1 MPVKHWSFA
10 GLIVTYWCNASCAS
24 CYLACS
30 PVRRGADMSVEQALS
45 LWEGLIAASPHG
57 CRIHLSG
64 GEPFGNWPRLIE
76 ICRRA
81 KAAGLGP
88 LEKVETNAFWAD
100 DAAIVRDR
108 ARELDAAGMGKL
120 CISADPYHQQF
131 VPIARCRL
139 AGATAAEV
147 LGAGRVQVRWRDW
160 LARGFDTADLSP
172 RDRDEVFAKYAAGGR
187 DRLAGRAAETIA
199 ANLSCK
205 SWREYADTNCREAV
219 LRSRHVHVDPSGLV
233 MPGTCAGLV
242 LGRARAGGDLAGLW
256 RRLSDDYAC
265 RPVVGALARGG
276 PSALAAEAAD
286 AGFVPRAGGYAGK
299 CQLCWDVRRH
309 LVRRHMHADELGP
322 AWMYGPCVARF
333 PGGKKATHRAGE
345 SRE

>member
-1 MPVKHWSFA
+1 
-10 GLIVTYWCNASCAS
+10 
-24 CYLACS
+24 
-30 PVRRGADMSVEQALS
+30 MSVEQALS

-81 KAAGLGP
+81 KEAGLGP
-88 LEKVETNAFWAD
+88 LEKVETNAFWAG

-108 ARELDAAGMGKL
+108 ARELDDAGMGKL

-131 VPIARCRL
+131 VPIRRCRI
-139 AGATAAEV
+139 AAATAAEV
-147 LGAGRVQVRWRDW
+147 LGPGRVQVRWRDW

-242 LGRARAGGDLAGLW
+242 LGRARAGSDSLAGRGLDADRLGRARAGGGDLAGLW

-276 PSALAAEAAD
+276 PSALAAEAVD

-322 AWMYGPCVARF
+322 VWMYAQ
-333 PGGKKATHRAGE
+333 AERA
-345 SRE
+345 

>member
-1 MPVKHWSFA
+1 MASRRRDEPMPVKHWSFA
-10 GLIVTYWCNASCAS
+10 GLMVTYWCNASCAS

-64 GEPFGNWPRLIE
+64 GEPFGDWPRLIE

-108 ARELDAAGMGKL
+108 AAALDAAGMGML

-131 VPIARCRL
+131 VPIEHCRL
-139 AGATAAEV
+139 AAATAEEV
-147 LGAGRVQVRWRDW
+147 LGPGRVQVRWRDW
-160 LARGFDTADLSP
+160 LARGFDTAGLSP
-172 RDRDEVFAKYAAGGR
+172 RDRDEVFARYAAGGR
-187 DRLAGRAAETIA
+187 DRLTGRAAEKVA
-199 ANLSCK
+199 VHLSCK
-205 SWREYADTNCREAV
+205 SWRDYADTNCRQAV

-233 MPGTCAGLV
+233 MSGTCAGLV
-242 LGRARAGGDLAGLW
+242 LGRACVGEDVAGLW
-256 RRLSDDYAC
+256 ARLNDDYAS
-265 RPVVGALARGG
+265 RPVVGTLARGG
-276 PSALAAEAAD
+276 PSALASEAIA

-299 CQLCWDVRRH
+299 CQLCWDVRRFFAG
-309 LVRRHMHADELGP
+309 RNMHADELGP
-322 AWMYGPCVARF
+322 NWMYGQ
-333 PGGKKATHRAGE
+333 AGWT
-345 SRE
+345 